1 MSFRLTRSRSFM
13 TTGEVTEGGVTVLA
27 RVLTEFFV
35 LPAMSPPM
43 SSAPRT
49 SCTGVNGSP
58 TKERARW
65 RRTY

>member
-1 MSFRLTRSRSFM
+1 M
-13 TTGEVTEGGVTVLA
+13 TNGEVTEGGVTVLA